1 MNHAAE
7 AAISAGILVAALMT
21 KDEHIIQAYCGITG
35 LLAGY
40 LGSMVFPIKGM
51 QLHVRWITSVICA
64 LIAGPILTT
73 YATKY
78 LPSFPIIQVAMAVS
92 GFCAV
97 FGVIIL
103 KLVKPMFL
111 PVIMALLPEYIAK
124 AIKKYGEKD
133 N

>member
-7 AAISAGILVAALMT
+7 AAISAGIILAALIT

-73 YATKY
+73 YATRL
-78 LPSFPIIQVAMAVS
+78 LPSFPVIQVAMAVS
-92 GFCAV
+92 GLCAI

-103 KLVKPMFL
+103 KLVKPMLLPAIMAFL
-111 PVIMALLPEYIAK
+111 PEVVVK
-124 AIKKYGEKD
+124 AIRKYGEKD